1 MASAAILVWL
11 QDRANAEKQR
21 GQFDAYEIVVAFGES
36 GTEGFTCDTI
46 GELKARPPSKRSV
59 SCAFMC
65 RHRMFA
71 RIKPESAFVRPTL
84 SWARWSY
91 IRRYPPEPF
100 LQARRGDC
108 RPPHPRCIPSV
119 AAIAKPAQ
127 ALTNSGESH
136 LQNRYVVCSLA
147 PVRCGRLRTTTSPP
161 RLYAPLRS
169 KRPYVRHRQAS
180 SRR

>member
-108 RPPHPRCIPSV
+108 RPPHRRCIPFV
-119 AAIAKPAQ
+119 AAVAKPAQ
-127 ALTNSGESH
+127 ALHNLRPIPLAQVAT
-136 LQNRYVVCSLA
+136 LFVAWLRYGAEGSERRR
-147 PVRCGRLRTTTSPP
+147 VRRDFTRL
-161 RLYAPLRS
+161 
-169 KRPYVRHRQAS
+169 
-180 SRR
+180 